1 MTSDGNSMMCL
12 DYSLSGPFTSIFY
25 LLKYYLFIF
34 GCAGSFYLLFI
45 KIYLFILIGGF
56 IVAQRLSLLAESG
69 HYSLVVVQ
77 GLLTAIASLV
87 ADHAL

>member
-1 MTSDGNSMMCL
+1 MITVYQVLSLPFSICL
-12 DYSLSGPFTSIFY
+12 NIIYLFLAVLGLFT
-25 LLKYYLFIF
+25 YYLFF
-34 GCAGSFYLLFI
+34 

-77 GLLTAIASLV
+77 GLLTAIASLL